1 MLIGGFRQL
10 AKETEVGTAD
20 EPNPMIHEALL
31 RFLEEH
37 FEALAGVRIAYRW
50 AGVMGFSADG
60 LPMIGSLPGRPNV
73 YFVGGFTAHGIGMAF
88 KVGQMTARLIL
99 EGASPGVLSA
109 RRFTS

>member
-1 MLIGGFRQL
+1 
-10 AKETEVGTAD
+10 
-20 EPNPMIHEALL
+20 
-31 RFLEEH
+31 
-37 FEALAGVRIAYRW
+37 
-50 AGVMGFSADG
+50 MGFSADG